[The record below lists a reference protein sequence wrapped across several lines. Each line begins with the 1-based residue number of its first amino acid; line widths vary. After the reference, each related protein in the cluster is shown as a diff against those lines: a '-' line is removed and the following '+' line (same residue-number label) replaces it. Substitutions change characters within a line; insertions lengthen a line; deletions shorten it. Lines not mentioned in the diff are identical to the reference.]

1 MFEGF
6 VHPFLAAGA
15 ALCAV
20 PLVIHLLNRRRYR
33 TLSWGAMRFVAS
45 AYRRTRRRAQLE
57 SLLLLLLRMA
67 LVVLLA
73 LALSRPFTDSSSAL
87 ATLTESRRDVVLLL
101 DVSASTQ
108 YRENVETTFERI
120 RTRAREILG
129 ELDPSGDRAR
139 LYVCSSQAR
148 LLSWRSPAEA
158 LSILS
163 TLETPTDE
171 ALDLAAVLGEVV
183 HTVEKDVEAS
193 GALEIRLL
201 TDLQRRN
208 FTGGRLALADDSGD
222 QAEPGGALAAQ
233 PTPAVGD
240 EPGVPLAADDALGIE
255 ESLTKLHDRGL
266 RVVVEDLGSAA
277 TTPANL
283 GVAELMTESPILGPG
298 TPTEITVRI
307 ANWGARAQNAVRVA
321 LLVDGERR
329 PSRQL
334 DIPARDSARVSFPV
348 SFKTSGHHYVEAQ
361 LEGDSLDF
369 DDRRGH
375 VFFVPPPARILLVN
389 GAPEPGN
396 IENDEVGFLQAV
408 LEPPSDDPGVGTSF
422 APFRPRTVY
431 PDQLSTGTLQLSEY
445 DVVVLANVQTLS
457 STAVETLEAAVASG
471 LSLIITVGD
480 NVTPET
486 YNRRLWRSD
495 GSGLLPAELQ
505 RVVRVHSRRESYF
518 RVNEFEVEHPA
529 LAFFD
534 DERWRPLFTEVPI
547 YDFIA
552 STPHADARV
561 LARLDDDGAIPLLIE
576 RAYDRG
582 RVFLW
587 TTTLDRDWT
596 RLPES
601 PKTLIPLAH
610 ELLRYAAQPATSTP
624 RNVPLG
630 AGLAAELRGFPRN
643 PILLEPDG
651 THRPIEESLPLGGDL
666 WRLPI
671 ALQAEQRGAWSV
683 ELEGQPPLVFSVQ
696 TDPEEGDVDRIG
708 VSELASLHPAWLPLN
723 QRGGTSGDEGDAVPR
738 SGELW
743 RWFAAATLIALILES
758 LWAARLGQVR
768 RLS

>member
-6 VHPFLAAGA
+6 VHPLLAAGA

-33 TLSWGAMRFVAS
+33 TLPWGAMRFVAA

-73 LALSRPFTDSSSAL
+73 LALSRPFTDSTSAL

-101 DVSASTQ
+101 DVSGSTQ

-120 RTRAREILG
+120 RTRAREILS
-129 ELDPSGDRAR
+129 ELDPSGDSAR
-139 LYVCSSQAR
+139 LFVCSSQAR

-163 TLETPTDE
+163 TLETPTE
-171 ALDLAAVLGEVV
+171 ESLDLATVLAEVV
-183 HTVEKDVEAS
+183 HTVEKDLEAS

-208 FTGGRLALADDSGD
+208 FAGPQGAPSTDPASRV
-222 QAEPGGALAAQ
+222 EPVAAGS
-233 PTPAVGD
+233 TD
-240 EPGVPLAADDALGIE
+240 EPETEHALGIE
-255 ESLTKLHDRGL
+255 ESLTKLQDRGL
-266 RVVVEDLGSAA
+266 RIVVEDLGPAA

-283 GVAELMTESPILGPG
+283 GVAALTTESPILGPG
-298 TPTEITVRI
+298 TPSEISVRI
-307 ANWGARAQNAVRVA
+307 ANWGARARNAVRVA

-329 PSRQL
+329 PSRQV
-334 DIPARDSARVSFPV
+334 DVPARDSALVTFPV
-348 SFKTSGHHYVEAQ
+348 SFKTSGYHYVEAQ

-408 LEPPSDDPGVGTSF
+408 LEPPSDDPGVGSAF

-431 PDQLSTGTLQLSEY
+431 PDQLTTGTLQLSEF

-457 STAVETLEAAVASG
+457 TSAVETLEAAVASG
-471 LSLIITVGD
+471 LSLLITVGD

-552 STPHADARV
+552 STPLEDARV
-561 LARLDDDGAIPLLIE
+561 LARLDDDGANPLLIE

-601 PKTLIPLAH
+601 PKTLVPLAH
-610 ELLRYAAQPATSTP
+610 ELLRYAAQPAAQAP

-630 AGLAAELRGFPRN
+630 ASLVAELRGFPRN
-643 PILLEPDG
+643 PMLLEPDG
-651 THRPIEESLPLGGDL
+651 THRPLEDSSSVGGDL

-671 ALQAEQRGAWSV
+671 ALQAEQRGAWTV
-683 ELEGQPPLVFSVQ
+683 ELEGRPPLVFAVQ
-696 TDPEEGDVDRIG
+696 TEAEEGDVDRIG

-723 QRGGTSGDEGDAVPR
+723 QRGGTDGDEGESVPR

-758 LWAARLGQVR
+758 LWAARLGQLR